1 MTAKRRVAGM
11 LGVLLATTL
20 SFAMPLW
27 SQTTGSVE
35 GRVADES
42 EGVLPGVS
50 VEATSAALQGS
61 RQAITD
67 AQGGYR
73 LNLLPPGDYTIAFT
87 LDGFAKQTSRVT
99 VSLGKGSAL
108 NITLRAAAA
117 ESITVVAEAPVIDSR
132 SASIAQNLSTRQINN
147 LPTGRNYSSV
157 VQVVPGTSS
166 DANSENKDQSSI
178 SVYGSSGAENSF
190 FIDGVN
196 TTGVEYGFQGKNL
209 NFEFVQEIDVK
220 TGGYEAEY
228 GKSTGGIINVITKSG
243 GNAFKGDVFGYL
255 DNDSLQAPAK
265 SVSSTGGTVTGFTR
279 KDYGL
284 DLGGYFVKDK
294 LWFFGAYDKVK
305 NDTTSV
311 LASGP
316 LAGNKTKSP
325 TDRDLGAAKL
335 TWNVAQNHSL
345 IGSFF
350 QDPRTD
356 GGAIVDADHSLNGE
370 PATYLGEAKSGG
382 RDYAL
387 RYDGLVGSSWSLSAQ
402 VARHEEKN
410 EIGSATSGGGAIQ
423 FRDLAADS
431 FQTGGFGLTQSK
443 QFKRDFFGA
452 SATRFLTQHEI
463 KFGVDHEVE
472 KADVIKFMSGGQRVD
487 ILQND
492 VEPGR
497 LIYDHFYW
505 TTPTATVDNAPT
517 SQLNGSPK
525 HKNTAAFVQDRW
537 SIGSGF
543 LLSYGVRWD
552 RQEIFDRFGA
562 KVIDL
567 KKDFAPRLGFT
578 WDASGDGKSRLYGSY
593 GKYFEQI
600 PMDLVIRSFM
610 QERQAHIINF
620 NPTSLVPS
628 DQAAEESGNT
638 SRILGGFSEP
648 ADPNL
653 RNQYISE
660 YLLGYDREVMP
671 DVALGV
677 KLIHRSYD
685 EVIEDFTCSFDGDY
699 CIGNPGKGI
708 MKELITLDYSG
719 TRPAIKPKRVYNGL
733 QLDATKR
740 FSNNWQGMASYLYS
754 KLDGNYDGE
763 YAPFTNVGADPN
775 ISAAY
780 DYFDFFTNGSDLS
793 KITNTGPL
801 SNDRRHQL
809 KASGVYMTP
818 IKLSIGVSAYW
829 RSGLP
834 LTRYGYSDAY
844 GRYEF
849 FLTKRGAEG
858 RSPDTYETDV
868 HLGYPLK
875 VGPVE
880 INFLADIFNLLDAQR
895 AVIVDQRWGF
905 QESDNASPTP
915 VNPNYG
921 KASLRTGPRTYRLGL
936 RVSF

>member
-1 MTAKRRVAGM
+1 MTAKRRVWGM
-11 LGVLLATTL
+11 LGVLLATTM

-50 VEATSAALQGS
+50 VEATSTALQGT
-61 RQAITD
+61 RQAVTD
-67 AQGGYR
+67 TQGGYR
-73 LNLLPPGDYTIAFT
+73 LNLLPPGDYTITFT
-87 LDGFAKQTSRVT
+87 LEGFAKQTSSVT

-117 ESITVVAEAPVIDSR
+117 ESITVTAEAPVIDSR

-147 LPTGRNYSSV
+147 LPSGRNYSSV
-157 VQVVPGTSS
+157 VQVVQTSS
-166 DANSENKDQSSI
+166 DANAENKDQSPI

-209 NFEFVQEIDVK
+209 NFEFIQEIDVK

-255 DNDSLQAPAK
+255 DNDSLQATAK
-265 SVSSTGGTVTGFTR
+265 PVSSTGGTVSGFTR

-284 DLGGYFVKDK
+284 DLGGYIVKDK
-294 LWFFGAYDKVK
+294 LWFFGAYDRVK
-305 NDTTSV
+305 NETTSV

-316 LAGNKTKSP
+316 LAGNSSKSP

-335 TWNVAQNHSL
+335 TWNVAQNHAL
-345 IGSFF
+345 VGSFF
-350 QDPRTD
+350 RSPRTVGD
-356 GGAIVDADHSLNGE
+356 TSVVADKSLNGE
-370 PATYLGEAKSGG
+370 PETYLGEAKSGG
-382 RDYAL
+382 RDYAV

-410 EIGSATSGGGAIQ
+410 EIGSAASGGSAIQ

-443 QFKRDFFGA
+443 QFKRDFFGG
-452 SATRFLTQHEI
+452 SATKFLTQHEI
-463 KFGVDHEVE
+463 KFGVDHEEE

-505 TTPTATVDNAPT
+505 TTPTATLLPVPNVPT
-517 SQLNGSPK
+517 SELNGSPK

-578 WDASGDGKSRLYGSY
+578 WDPTKDGKSR
-593 GKYFEQI
+593 
-600 PMDLVIRSFM
+600 V
-610 QERQAHIINF
+610 
-620 NPTSLVPS
+620 
-628 DQAAEESGNT
+628 
-638 SRILGGFSEP
+638 
-648 ADPNL
+648 
-653 RNQYISE
+653 
-660 YLLGYDREVMP
+660 
-671 DVALGV
+671 
-677 KLIHRSYD
+677 
-685 EVIEDFTCSFDGDY
+685 
-699 CIGNPGKGI
+699 
-708 MKELITLDYSG
+708 
-719 TRPAIKPKRVYNGL
+719 
-733 QLDATKR
+733 
-740 FSNNWQGMASYLYS
+740 
-754 KLDGNYDGE
+754 
-763 YAPFTNVGADPN
+763 
-775 ISAAY
+775 
-780 DYFDFFTNGSDLS
+780 
-793 KITNTGPL
+793 
-801 SNDRRHQL
+801 
-809 KASGVYMTP
+809 
-818 IKLSIGVSAYW
+818 
-829 RSGLP
+829 
-834 LTRYGYSDAY
+834 
-844 GRYEF
+844 
-849 FLTKRGAEG
+849 
-858 RSPDTYETDV
+858 
-868 HLGYPLK
+868 
-875 VGPVE
+875 
-880 INFLADIFNLLDAQR
+880 
-895 AVIVDQRWGF
+895 
-905 QESDNASPTP
+905 
-915 VNPNYG
+915 
-921 KASLRTGPRTYRLGL
+921 
-936 RVSF
+936 